1 MLHGDEKRH
10 VVRQL
15 VAGTRKMLTDENDA
29 KITLSNSSNLKK
41 NPEIC
46 SWIKDTI
53 TTSCT
58 LHSDKHIHSP
68 LPLYKKKSQQQN
80 KIDITCQKKQKPFI
94 LDILPSMRKHYRIM
108 ILNSKV
114 FDHNLIS

>member
-41 NPEIC
+41 ILRSALGSKIP
-46 SWIKDTI
+46 SPQAAL
-53 TTSCT
+53 CT
-58 LHSDKHIHSP
+58 LINTSTPPSP
-68 LPLYKKKSQQQN
+68 FTKKRANN
-80 KIDITCQKKQKPFI
+80 KIKLT
-94 LDILPSMRKHYRIM
+94 
-108 ILNSKV
+108 
-114 FDHNLIS
+114 